1 MAILTFVENSVKH
14 GMQEQ
19 KKLVISV
26 RVSLLSCDQES
37 YVCITVLDSGPGF
50 SEDILPILNQ
60 TDGKL
65 QREHIGID
73 NVKQRIQMLYHS
85 KATILFS
92 NSDGAVWK

>member
-1 MAILTFVENSVKH
+1 M
-14 GMQEQ
+14 
-19 KKLVISV
+19 
-26 RVSLLSCDQES
+26 
-37 YVCITVLDSGPGF
+37 CITVLDSGPGF

-92 NSDGAVWK
+92 NSDGACVEMILPVSGGKY